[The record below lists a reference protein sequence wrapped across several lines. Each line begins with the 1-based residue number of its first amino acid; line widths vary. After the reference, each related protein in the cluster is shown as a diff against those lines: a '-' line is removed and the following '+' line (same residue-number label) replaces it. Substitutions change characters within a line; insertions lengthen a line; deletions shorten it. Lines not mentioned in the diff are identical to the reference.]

1 MRKRKDRPKRR
12 FRFSLPARPTA
23 QVFRNGSAATV
34 LTVLAVA
41 AVVLVNLIGNAL
53 PASVSQFDL
62 SETKLYTL
70 GDVSLGILDE
80 LEQDVT
86 IYYLAQTGSV
96 DSNVTALLDQY
107 AGHSSHIQWQQKDP
121 ALYPGFARQMGVEDA
136 TDGSL
141 IVVSGDRT
149 RLVDSSVLYSSEFD
163 YDTYSYT
170 TSFDAEN
177 QITSAVQYVTGGE
190 LPVVYQLTGHGEA
203 TLSDGVQ
210 QALGLQNLE
219 LQELNLLT
227 SDIPE
232 DAYVL
237 VIYAPS
243 SDFAAEDVEALR
255 SWLLDGGRMLVCT
268 DPGVDTPNL
277 NSLMEDWGLS
287 LIDGL
292 VIEGSSS
299 YHLQGASYYLLPD
312 QGSHAINDAVDD
324 GLYVLAPE
332 AQAIRVAD
340 ELPEGVTVSEL
351 LTTSDSAYIKSEG
364 YDMTTLDK
372 EDGDETGSFVLAAA
386 ASRTVTGASDGEETD
401 DTEKTA
407 AGTSEA
413 ESRLVW
419 LSCPMLLMTDDLD
432 QITMGGNGQFA
443 LGCLTWLADQD
454 TTALIAAKSL
464 MLEGLSLSSG
474 QVTFWA
480 GVFMVA
486 VPLVL
491 LILGITV
498 TLKRRRR

>member
-53 PASVSQFDL
+53 PASVCQFDL

-227 SDIPE
+227 SDIPRGCGRTGDLCAQFGFCRGRRGSPAQLAAGRRA
-232 DAYVL
+232 DAGL
-237 VIYAPS
+237 HRSRGGYAQP
-243 SDFAAEDVEALR
+243 EQP
-255 SWLLDGGRMLVCT
+255 DGGLG
-268 DPGVDTPNL
+268 P
-277 NSLMEDWGLS
+277 E
-287 LIDGL
+287 
-292 VIEGSSS
+292 
-299 YHLQGASYYLLPD
+299 PD
-312 QGSHAINDAVDD
+312 RWS
-324 GLYVLAPE
+324 
-332 AQAIRVAD
+332 
-340 ELPEGVTVSEL
+340 
-351 LTTSDSAYIKSEG
+351 
-364 YDMTTLDK
+364 
-372 EDGDETGSFVLAAA
+372 GD
-386 ASRTVTGASDGEETD
+386 
-401 DTEKTA
+401 
-407 AGTSEA
+407 
-413 ESRLVW
+413 
-419 LSCPMLLMTDDLD
+419 
-432 QITMGGNGQFA
+432 
-443 LGCLTWLADQD
+443 
-454 TTALIAAKSL
+454 
-464 MLEGLSLSSG
+464 
-474 QVTFWA
+474 
-480 GVFMVA
+480 
-486 VPLVL
+486 
-491 LILGITV
+491 
-498 TLKRRRR
+498 

>member
-41 AVVLVNLIGNAL
+41 AVVLVNRIGNAL

-121 ALYPGFARQMGVEDA
+121 ALYPGFARQMGAEDA

-149 RLVDSSVLYSSEFD
+149 RLVDSSVLYSNEFD

-177 QITSAVQYVTGGE
+177 QITSAIQYVTGGE

-219 LQELNLLT
+219 LQTLNLLT

-232 DAYVL
+232 DADVL

-386 ASRTVTGASDGEETD
+386 ANRTVTGTSDGEETD
-401 DTEKTA
+401 DIEETA
-407 AGTSEA
+407 ADTSEA

-464 MLEGLSLSSG
+464 MLEGLSLSS
-474 QVTFWA
+474 A
-480 GVFMVA
+480 
-486 VPLVL
+486 
-491 LILGITV
+491 
-498 TLKRRRR
+498 R